1 MATIKQQK
9 FVEKL
14 VENGGNVSRAMR
26 DVGYS
31 DATVNNP
38 SNLTHSKGY
47 REILAHSGLTEDL
60 VIQSLVTD
68 IVEKPGA
75 RIRELGLASD
85 LLGLRKKGM
94 VGAGDFSQQER
105 VVVSKEMAQ
114 EQAYVLDEY
123 LKAKLLGRTSVF
135 IEVW

>member
-1 MATIKQQK
+1 MATIKQKKVVQ
-9 FVEKL
+9 KL

-47 REILAHSGLTEDL
+47 REILTHSGLTEDL

-68 IVEKPGA
+68 IIEKPGA
-75 RIRELGLASD
+75 RVRELGLASD
-85 LLGLRKKGM
+85 LLGLRKKGIA
-94 VGAGDFSQQER
+94 GGGDFSQQER
-105 VVVSKEMAQ
+105 DVRNIEIVQ
-114 EQAYVLDEY
+114 EHAYVLDEY
-123 LKAKLLGRTSVF
+123 LKAKLMGQVSVF
-135 IEVW
+135 IEVH